1 MKRTVLIIAVTLL
14 LAACGKEQPKK
25 VEIRPVRVTSVQHA
39 LSGDTISLT
48 GQIQAKDQINLAF
61 RIAGRL
67 QERNVTVGEPVTP
80 GQIVARIE
88 PQDFRNALRSA
99 EADLASAQAVLANA
113 QAAQSR
119 PSELLSKGFATR
131 VHYGQAE
138 QGLKTA
144 QAQVDSAQARLQ
156 NAGDN
161 LAYTD
166 LKSDIAG
173 SVTAKGAEPGEIV
186 AAGRMVLQ
194 VARQGGRDAVFTVP
208 SQLIRQSPKD
218 PQVTVSLS
226 DDPAVTATGHVREVA
241 PQADAATGTY
251 VVKVALDNPPDAMRL
266 GATIVGQV
274 KIQSEPVIQLPGTAL
289 TQSEGKPAVWVVYA
303 NKKTVPLVPVT
314 VGHYDTSSAVVA
326 EGLKDG
332 DLVVTAGVQA
342 LRPGQEERLLEGV
355 WGVHKGTAASTFQNG
370 RWRTARSSGFL

>member
-1 MKRTVLIIAVTLL
+1 MKQIVLVIAVALPL
-14 LAACGKEQPKK
+14 IACSKEQPKK

-61 RIAGRL
+61 RIGGRL
-67 QERNVTVGEPVTP
+67 QERNVTVGDPVTP

-88 PQDFRNALRSA
+88 PQGFQNALRSA
-99 EADLASAQAVLANA
+99 EGDLASAQAVLANA
-113 QAAQSR
+113 QATEGRQ
-119 PSELLSKGFATR
+119 SELLSKGFATR
-131 VHYGQAE
+131 VQYDQAE

-144 QAQVDSAQARLQ
+144 QSQVESAQAKLQ
-156 NAGDN
+156 NAKDN

-173 SVTAKGAEPGEIV
+173 SVTAKGAEPGEVV

-194 VARQGGRDAVFTVP
+194 VARQGGRDAVFNVP
-208 SQLIRQSPKD
+208 SQLIRQSPKN
-218 PQVTVSLS
+218 PEVTVALS
-226 DDPAVTATGHVREVA
+226 DDPTIVAIGHVREVA

-274 KIQSEPVIQLPGTAL
+274 KVQSEPVIQLPGTAL
-289 TQSEGKPAVWVVYA
+289 TQSEGRPAVWVVDPE
-303 NKKTVPLVPVT
+303 KKTVSLVPVT
-314 VGHYDTSSAVVA
+314 VGHYDTSSAVVSH
-326 EGLKDG
+326 GLKDG

-342 LRPGQEERLLEGV
+342 LRPGQEVRLLEAGA
-355 WGVHKGTAASTFQNG
+355 GAQK
-370 RWRTARSSGFL
+370 